1 MIEADDQTRLSDAMA
16 TYRADI
22 NVEQQRGRRRKSTW
36 VLATLLVFTAFCTTA
51 FFLGRNY
58 MLDGLPDLPDKQTM
72 WQFNVV
78 ETITVLDENG
88 RMLGHRGPW
97 LGRPLK
103 LDEMPAHLPNA
114 VLAIEDER
122 FFEHEGVDNRAI
134 MRAMVNNFREG
145 ERGQGGSTLTQQLV
159 KTMLLTP
166 EKTYRRKVQEAILA
180 RDMEAVLSK
189 PEILELYM
197 NRISLGPQI
206 FGVEAAAQRFFG
218 KSAADVSLAEAAMI
232 AGLAQAPSRYNPQRH
247 YETALRRSQTVLSR
261 MIANGMITEAQRAEA
276 IANPPEIVDT
286 ANDVIDANIMG
297 YAFDF
302 ITKEA
307 QQRAGLKH
315 KDLVVTV
322 TLNAEMMAAGHDA
335 LSNTLEKSGQSK
347 KASEGSLVAID
358 NKTGAVLAMIGG
370 RDYANN
376 QFNRAVQ
383 AQRQPGSSFKAFVYA
398 AALQEGFTPATVRV
412 DQPTNIG
419 GWEPENYTERYR
431 GPMTVREA
439 LKLSINTVAAQIGS
453 EIGPSRVAQIANQFG
468 IQSTMRPELSLSL
481 GSSEVNLLELTGAYT
496 VFANEGLRRRPH
508 MITRIENTSGD
519 PIYTYRPSEPTRV
532 YPLPY
537 ARQMTSMLRD
547 TVETGT
553 AYGAKLG
560 RRPAAGKTG
569 TSQDYRD
576 AWFIGFTNQITTGV
590 WIGNDDNSPM
600 RNVTGGLLPAD
611 TWKAFMLAAHK
622 GKSVEP
628 LAAPDPLIDDEM
640 AQQITAYY
648 EGLALAMTQE
658 RDLAAG
664 VGGASAGR

>member
-1 MIEADDQTRLSDAMA
+1 MA

-22 NVEQQRGRRRKSTW
+22 NAEEQRGRRRKSTW
-36 VLATLLVFTAFCTTA
+36 VLGTLATLTFICTSIFLV
-51 FFLGRNY
+51 GRNY
-58 MLDGLPDLPDKQTM
+58 MLEGLPDLPDKQTM

-78 ETITVLDENG
+78 ETITVLDETG
-88 RMLGHRGPW
+88 QMLGHRGPW

-134 MRAMVNNFREG
+134 LRALVNNFREG

-218 KSAADVSLAEAAMI
+218 KSAADVSLSEAAMI
-232 AGLAQAPSRYNPQRH
+232 AGLAQAPSRYNPQRN

-261 MIANGMITEAQRAEA
+261 MVANGFITEAQRAEA
-276 IANPPEIVDT
+276 IANPPEILTESRDIIDT
-286 ANDVIDANIMG
+286 NIMG
-297 YAFDF
+297 FAFDY
-302 ITKEA
+302 IAKEA
-307 QQRAGLKH
+307 RQRAGLKH

-322 TLNAEMMAAGHDA
+322 TLDAEMMTAGHKA
-335 LSNTLEKSGQSK
+335 LTQILDKSGKSK
-347 KASEGSLVAID
+347 KVSEGAIIAIE
-358 NKTGAVLAMIGG
+358 NETGAIKTMIGG
-370 RDYANN
+370 RDYAAN

-383 AQRQPGSSFKAFVYA
+383 AKRQPGSSFKAFVYA
-398 AALQEGFTPATVRV
+398 AALQDGFTPATVRV

-419 GWEPENYTERYR
+419 GWEPENYTERFR

-439 LKLSINTVAAQIGS
+439 LKLSINTIAAQIGA
-453 EIGPSRVAQIANQFG
+453 EIGPSRVAQIATQFG
-468 IQSTMRPELSLSL
+468 IESTLRPELSLSL
-481 GSSEVNLLELTGAYT
+481 GSSEVDLLELTGAYT

-508 MITRIENTSGD
+508 IITRIENTSGD
-519 PIYTYRPSEPTRV
+519 PLYTYRPQEPVRV

-547 TVETGT
+547 TIDTGT

-590 WIGNDDNSPM
+590 WMGNDDNSPM
-600 RNVTGGLLPAD
+600 RRVTGGLLPVD
-611 TWKAFMLAAHK
+611 TWRAFMRDVHK
-622 GKSVEP
+622 GKRVEA
-628 LAAPDPLIDDEM
+628 LAAPDPLEDD
-640 AQQITAYY
+640 AQAQAVTAYY
-648 EGLALAMTQE
+648 EGLALAMTRE

-664 VGGASAGR
+664 VGSGSATP